1 MTSISS
7 SGVNLQLGV
16 EQEVTV
22 GVDIKGVSASS
33 TATIPPPFTR
43 AWGDS
48 NGMKKLKTF
57 FSQKKG
63 MMTLEM
69 GLCFSYEVQL
79 DTHYLPMFTTPFKA
93 AIIHLN
99 KASSMSYSYKKS
111 AFFKFIRQYG
121 THFTIKT
128 KLGAQF
134 LHETRYSSK
143 IRENFNSETLRECSQ
158 KSGAKIFGIQVEKDS
173 SKCTSSDQ
181 QKLNNMK
188 RGNIEE
194 FTITKGSRPD
204 TIRKW
209 STQDFTPVPL
219 KFQLS
224 PIVNLFTDANFK
236 RNNIRDAYGEEI
248 SESAYLRR
256 WFLPMFWDYCKIVGV
271 PCNPPTGCGYD
282 DLCPI
287 DTICSGNG
295 GKHECTGIRYFFKQL
310 TFKLFLKS
318 SKAGKPFKRYC

>member
-1 MTSISS
+1 MTSTSS
-7 SGVNLQLGV
+7 SGVNLQIGV
-16 EQEVTV
+16 EREVTA

-33 TATIPPPFTR
+33 KSTIPPPFTR

-57 FSQKKG
+57 FSQEKG
-63 MMTLEM
+63 MMTLQM

-99 KASSMSYSYKKS
+99 KASSMNYAYKKS

-134 LHETRYSSK
+134 IHETRYSSK

-158 KSGAKIFGIQVEKDS
+158 RSGAKIFGIQVEKDS

-194 FTITKGSRPD
+194 VTITKGSRPD

-209 STQDFTPVPL
+209 SIQEFTPVPL

-224 PIVNLFTDANFK
+224 PIVNLFTNGNYK
-236 RNNIRDAYGEEI
+236 RNDINVNGIA
-248 SESAYLRR
+248 LRR

-287 DTICSGNG
+287 DTICNGNG
-295 GKHECTGIRYFFKQL
+295 KKHECTG
-310 TFKLFLKS
+310 KLFSYIIKTIQIGI
-318 SKAGKPFKRYC
+318 KMGQTV